1 MQALTELPITLHL
14 HYHPREVGGEGG
26 GRSGEEEGEKEDEGM
41 GKRIGR

>member
-1 MQALTELPITLHL
+1 MQALTELPITL
-14 HYHPREVGGEGG
+14 HPREVGGEGG